1 MQNKLGTKIAVLSCI
16 RKGKKSEWFY
26 TFVFLLAIDREKHA
40 DQNKIIKNR
49 FIYTMDK
56 KPKVTVIGAGFA
68 GISAAALLAKDGCDV
83 TVIEKNEMA
92 GGRARTWSKDG
103 FLFDMG
109 PSWYWMPDVFENFYQ
124 IFGKKTADFYELK
137 RLNPS
142 YRIYFGKEQNID
154 VPATLEEL
162 YELFEK
168 LEPGSSKN
176 LDSFLAQ
183 AKYKYDVGMNEYVFK
198 PSHSVMEYFDPRL
211 AISGIKLQLLGN
223 MRKHVHQLFK
233 NEQLRKLLEFPVLF
247 LGATPQNTPALYS
260 LMNYAD
266 LVLGTWYPI
275 GGMHKIVEAMQS
287 IAEQQGVKFLFNT
300 EVDKISVEDG
310 IANKL
315 LTNQGNFAT
324 DFVVGNADYHHIEE
338 KLLDKAYRNYD
349 EKYWQSRTMA
359 PSCLLFYI
367 GLNKKLNNI
376 LHHNLFFDEDFD
388 AHAEE
393 IYTNPKWPDKPLF
406 YACCPS
412 VTDESVAPVG
422 CENLFFLI
430 PIAPD
435 LEDSDAKREEYFN
448 LLLER
453 FKILTGNDI
462 KDNIIFKRS
471 YAMKD
476 FVEDYHAFKGNAYGL
491 ANTLKQTAFLKPK
504 MKSKVTNMLY
514 TGQLTV
520 PGPGVP
526 PAIISG
532 QVAAKEIIKKLKKA

>member
-1 MQNKLGTKIAVLSCI
+1 M
-16 RKGKKSEWFY
+16 E
-26 TFVFLLAIDREKHA
+26 
-40 DQNKIIKNR
+40 
-49 FIYTMDK
+49 K
-56 KPKVTVIGAGFA
+56 KPRVTIIGAGFA
-68 GISAAALLAKDGCDV
+68 GLAAAALLAKDGCDV

-92 GGRARTWSKDG
+92 GGRARTWQKDG

-109 PSWYWMPDVFENFYQ
+109 PSWYWMPDVFENYYKL
-124 IFGKKTADFYELK
+124 FGKTTSDFYTLK

-142 YRIYFGKEQNID
+142 YRVYFGKNDTID
-154 VPATLEEL
+154 VPATLDDL
-162 YELFEK
+162 YALFER

-176 LDSFLAQ
+176 LKHFLDQ

-233 NEQLRKLLEFPVLF
+233 NERLRKLLEFPVLF

-266 LVLGTWYPI
+266 LVLGTWYPM
-275 GGMHKIVEAMQS
+275 GGMHKIVTAMQQ
-287 IAEQQGVKFLFNT
+287 IAESEGVKFIFDT
-300 EVDKISVEDG
+300 EVTKIEVKNNLAEYV
-310 IANKL
+310 ITNK
-315 LTNQGNFAT
+315 GNFKS
-324 DFVVGNADYHHIEE
+324 DFVVGNADYHHIDQH
-338 KLLDKAYRNYD
+338 LFDKPYRNYSK
-349 EKYWQSRTMA
+349 KYWDNRTMA

-367 GLNKKLNNI
+367 GLNKKLDNI
-376 LHHNLFFDEDFD
+376 LHHSLFFDEDFD
-388 AHAEE
+388 QHAEE
-393 IYTNPKWPDKPLF
+393 IYTNPQWPLKPLF
-406 YACCPS
+406 YVCCPS
-412 VTDESVAPVG
+412 ITDPTVAPKS

-430 PIAPD
+430 PVAPD
-435 LEDSDAKREEYFN
+435 LADSENKREEYFN
-448 LLLER
+448 LLIER
-453 FKILTGNDI
+453 FKDLTGNDI
-462 KDNIIFKRS
+462 SGNILFKRS
-471 YAMKD
+471 YAMND

-504 MKSKVTNMLY
+504 MKSKVTNFLY

-532 QVAAKEIIKKLKKA
+532 QVVAKEIKKKLKKA

>member
-1 MQNKLGTKIAVLSCI
+1 M
-16 RKGKKSEWFY
+16 E
-26 TFVFLLAIDREKHA
+26 
-40 DQNKIIKNR
+40 
-49 FIYTMDK
+49 K
-56 KPKVTVIGAGFA
+56 KPRITIIGAGFA
-68 GISAAALLAKDGCDV
+68 GLAAAALLAKDGCDV

-92 GGRARTWSKDG
+92 GGRARTWQKDG

-109 PSWYWMPDVFENFYQ
+109 PSWYWMPDVFENYYN
-124 IFGKKTADFYELK
+124 IFNKTASDFYELK
-137 RLNPS
+137 RLSPS
-142 YRIYFGKEQNID
+142 YRIYFGKQDTID
-154 VPATLEEL
+154 VPATLADL
-162 YELFEK
+162 YALFEK

-176 LDSFLAQ
+176 LKHFLDQ

-223 MRKHVHQLFK
+223 MRKHVYRLFK
-233 NEQLRKLLEFPVLF
+233 NERLRKLLEFPVLF

-266 LVLGTWYPI
+266 LVLGTWYPM
-275 GGMHKIVEAMQS
+275 GGMHKIVMAMQK
-287 IAEQQGVKFLFNT
+287 IAEEQGVKFIFDT
-300 EVDKISVEDG
+300 EVTKIEVKNN
-310 IANKL
+310 IAEAVITNK
-315 LTNQGNFAT
+315 GNFKS
-324 DFVVGNADYHHIEE
+324 DFMVGNADYHHIDQH
-338 KLLDKAYRNYD
+338 LFDKPYRNYSK
-349 EKYWQSRTMA
+349 KYWDKRTMA

-367 GLNKKLNNI
+367 GLNKKLDNI

-388 AHAEE
+388 QHAEE
-393 IYTNPKWPDKPLF
+393 IYTNPQWPSKPLF

-412 VTDESVAPVG
+412 VTDPTVAPEG

-430 PIAPD
+430 PVAPD
-435 LEDSDAKREEYFN
+435 LADSESKREEYFN
-448 LLLER
+448 LLIER
-453 FKILTGNDI
+453 FKDLTGNDI
-462 KDNIIFKRS
+462 GENILFKRS

-476 FVEDYHAFKGNAYGL
+476 FVADYHAFKGNAYGL

-504 MKSKVTNMLY
+504 MKSKVTNFLY

-532 QVAAKEIIKKLKKA
+532 QVVAKEIKKKLKKA

>member
-1 MQNKLGTKIAVLSCI
+1 
-16 RKGKKSEWFY
+16 
-26 TFVFLLAIDREKHA
+26 
-40 DQNKIIKNR
+40 
-49 FIYTMDK
+49 MDK

-68 GISAAALLAKDGCDV
+68 GLSAAALLAKEGCEV

-92 GGRARTWSKDG
+92 GGRARTWAKDG
-103 FLFDMG
+103 FVFDMG

-124 IFGKKTADFYELK
+124 LFGKTTSNFYELK

-142 YRIYFGKEQNID
+142 YRIYFGEQETLD
-154 VPATLEEL
+154 VPSTLEKL
-162 YELFEK
+162 YELFEE

-233 NEQLRKLLEFPVLF
+233 NEKLRKLLEFPVLF

-266 LVLGTWYPI
+266 LVLGTWYPL
-275 GGMHKIVEAMQS
+275 GGMHKIVSAMQQ
-287 IAEQQGVKFLFNT
+287 IAEEHGVKFQFNT
-300 EVDKISVEDG
+300 EVSKIVVKQNVATEL
-310 IANKL
+310 ATNKG
-315 LTNQGNFAT
+315 TIKT
-324 DFVVGNADYHHIEE
+324 DFIIGNADYHHIEQ
-338 KLLDKAYRNYD
+338 KLLEKENRNYD
-349 EKYWQSRTMA
+349 EKYWESRTMA

-367 GLNKKLNNI
+367 GLNKKLENI

-388 AHAEE
+388 QHAEE
-393 IYTNPKWPDKPLF
+393 IYTDAKWPAKPLF

-412 VTDESVAPVG
+412 VTDDSVAPDG

-430 PIAPD
+430 PIAPG
-435 LEDSDAKREEYFN
+435 LVDSEAKREEYFN
-448 LLLER
+448 LLVKR
-453 FKILTGNDI
+453 FKDLTGNDI
-462 KDNIIFKRS
+462 SNNILFKRS
-471 YAMKD
+471 YAMND
-476 FVEDYHAFKGNAYGL
+476 FVEDYHAYKGNAYGL

-504 MKSKVTNMLY
+504 MKNSKVTNMLY
-514 TGQLTV
+514 SGQLTV